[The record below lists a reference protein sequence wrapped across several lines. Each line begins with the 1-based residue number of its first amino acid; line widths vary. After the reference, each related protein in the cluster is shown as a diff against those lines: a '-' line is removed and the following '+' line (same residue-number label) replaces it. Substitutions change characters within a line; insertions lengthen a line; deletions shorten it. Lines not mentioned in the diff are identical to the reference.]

1 MPANKEDYG
10 HHISQKFNAELEDI
24 RTHFLAMGGLVEKQV
39 TDAIHALLDADSV
52 LAIAV
57 QADDKKINAM
67 ETSLD
72 DALVKVLA
80 RRQPAASDLRMIIAI
95 SKAIIDLERIGDE
108 AAKIARYAKFYVKR
122 VSHHAVM

>member
-52 LAIAV
+52 L
-57 QADDKKINAM
+57 
-67 ETSLD
+67 
-72 DALVKVLA
+72 
-80 RRQPAASDLRMIIAI
+80 
-95 SKAIIDLERIGDE
+95 
-108 AAKIARYAKFYVKR
+108 
-122 VSHHAVM
+122 